1 MTHAVVCRD
10 LWKSYRVRRP
20 VGLRGMLFG
29 GVPRDTRF
37 ARHWALSNIN
47 FIVTRGQALG
57 VIGPNGSGKTT
68 LLSIL
73 LGAVQADRG
82 HVSLEGRVASLLE
95 LGAGFQGHLSGREN
109 IYLYGSILGMTLREI
124 RERFDRIAEFSE
136 MEGSL
141 DRPLRKFSA
150 GMIARLRFSVIIHSP
165 ADILLVDEVLT
176 VGDAR
181 FQRKCLDALR
191 KFKERG
197 GTLILVSHDMDE
209 IAGICDDAVCLD
221 FGSVVDAGPARDVV
235 ARYQDRATGRA
246 GRQAQGANARIS
258 LLLPTRG
265 RAELLR
271 RFLESVLA
279 RSEQPELVEVVVYA
293 DADDPASHGFQV
305 EGLAV
310 RTIVGPRASMGEY
323 NTACFEQSRG
333 DILVLGND
341 DVVIQTRGW
350 DRKLREMH
358 AAMQD
363 GVYLAYP
370 NDLFKGRDLSA
381 FPILSR
387 RVCQLL
393 GRPFP
398 KEYRGAFI
406 DYHLLDIFKRL
417 ERRGQPRLIYLEDVV
432 FEHLHYRTGKGD
444 FDEIYGKR
452 DRFGDDDTF
461 MRLRDERSA
470 AAVRLL
476 AAIEGEAA
484 VRPLR
489 AAVPTPPELSQ
500 VSLLDRELPL
510 SWRLRLFIWFVAR
523 KLARV
528 VLGRGRSP
536 DAAGNIPG

>member
-1 MTHAVVCRD
+1 MTHAVVCQN
-10 LWKSYRVRRP
+10 LWKSYRIRRP

-37 ARHWALSNIN
+37 ARHWALSGVN

-68 LLSIL
+68 LLAIM

-82 HVSLEGRVASLLE
+82 RVSLDGRVASLLE

-124 RERFDRIAEFSE
+124 RERFDRIVEFSE

-141 DRPLRKFSA
+141 DWPLRKYSA

-165 ADILLVDEVLT
+165 ADILLIDEVLT

-181 FQRKCLDALR
+181 FQHKCLDALR
-191 KFKERG
+191 KFKGRG
-197 GTLILVSHDMDE
+197 GTLLLVSHDMDE

-221 FGSVVDAGPARDVV
+221 FGSVVDAGPAREV
-235 ARYQDRATGRA
+235 ATRYQDRATGRGSQQA
-246 GRQAQGANARIS
+246 GGANALIS

-265 RAELLR
+265 RAGLLR

-279 RSEQPELVEVVVYA
+279 RSERPELVEVVVYA
-293 DADDPASHGFQV
+293 DEDDPGSHGFQV

-310 RTIVGPRASMGEY
+310 LTIVGPRASMGEY
-323 NTACFEQSRG
+323 NTACFERSRG
-333 DILVLGND
+333 DIVVLGND

-363 GVYLAYP
+363 GIYLAYP

-387 RVCQLL
+387 RICRMLE
-393 GRPFP
+393 RPFP
-398 KEYRGAFI
+398 KQYRGAFI
-406 DYHLLDIFKRL
+406 DYHLLDILKRL
-417 ERRGQPRLIYLEDVV
+417 EHRGHSRVIYMEDVV

-461 MRLRDERSA
+461 MQLRDERSA
-470 AAVRLL
+470 AAARLL
-476 AAIEGEAA
+476 ATIEGEAA
-484 VRPLR
+484 VRAPV
-489 AAVPTPPELSQ
+489 AAAPTAPELLQ
-500 VSLLDRELPL
+500 VTLLDRELPV
-510 SWRLRLFIWFVAR
+510 SWRLRLFLWFVAR
-523 KLARV
+523 NLARL
-528 VLGRGRSP
+528 VLGRERR
-536 DAAGNIPG
+536 A

>member
-1 MTHAVVCRD
+1 MTHAAVCQD
-10 LWKSYRVRRP
+10 LWKSYRIRRP
-20 VGLRGMLFG
+20 VGLRGRLFG

-37 ARHWALSNIN
+37 ARHWALSGIN

-82 HVSLEGRVASLLE
+82 RVSLT
-95 LGAGFQGHLSGREN
+95 GREN
-109 IYLYGSILGMTLREI
+109 IYLYGSILGMTLQEI
-124 RERFDRIAEFSE
+124 RERFDRIAAFSE

-141 DRPLRKFSA
+141 DRPLRKYSA

-165 ADILLVDEVLT
+165 ADILLIDEVLT

-181 FQRKCLDALR
+181 FQRKCLDALHR
-191 KFKERG
+191 FKERG
-197 GTLILVSHDMDE
+197 GTLILVSHDMEE
-209 IAGICDDAVCLD
+209 IEGICDDAICLD
-221 FGSVVDAGPARDVV
+221 FGSVVDAGPAREVV
-235 ARYQDRATGRA
+235 VRYQDRTIGR
-246 GRQAQGANARIS
+246 GSRQARGMNARIS

-279 RSEQPELVEVVVYA
+279 RSEQPELVEVVIYA
-293 DADDPASHGFQV
+293 DEDDPGSHGFQV
-305 EGLAV
+305 EGLEV

-323 NTACFEQSRG
+323 NTACFDQSRG
-333 DILVLGND
+333 DIVVLGND

-370 NDLFKGRDLSA
+370 NDLFKGRGLSA

-387 RVCQLL
+387 TVCRLL
-393 GRPFP
+393 GEPFP
-398 KEYRGAFI
+398 RAYRGAFI

-417 ERRGQPRLIYLEDVV
+417 ERHGHPRLIYLEDVV
-432 FEHLHYRTGKGD
+432 FEHMHYRTGKGD

-452 DRFGDDDTF
+452 DRFGDDATF
-461 MRLRDERSA
+461 LRMRDERNA
-470 AAVRLL
+470 AAQRLL
-476 AAIEGEAA
+476 VAIEGESARHPQAA
-484 VRPLR
+484 VT
-489 AAVPTPPELSQ
+489 TPPELLR
-500 VSLLDRELPL
+500 VSLLDPELPA
-510 SWRLRLFIWFVAR
+510 SWRLRLFLWFLAR
-523 KLARV
+523 NLARV
-528 VLGRGRSP
+528 VLSRVPSAP
-536 DAAGNIPG
+536 DPG